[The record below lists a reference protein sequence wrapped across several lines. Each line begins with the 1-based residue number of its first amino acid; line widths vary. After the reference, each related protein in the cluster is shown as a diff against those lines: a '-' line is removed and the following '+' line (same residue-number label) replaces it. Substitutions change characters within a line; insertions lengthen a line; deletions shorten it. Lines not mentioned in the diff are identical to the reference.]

1 MAELGPIRC
10 PRMARPDLSQET
22 RFHRCADRILK
33 SARNRV
39 QIRVGNLRVDARTGE
54 SNQDKAMT
62 ESTFD
67 LTDAP
72 RGYRGWAI
80 FAVWTA
86 GVVIYALV
94 LQSQGFVPFPFGF
107 VTAGFYYYTLAVLML
122 PVARWS
128 KRLHNR
134 RLGTFRV
141 AVRHHA
147 AGVLVILAWQSLNFL
162 YARLAVGPGFWQLI
176 YADTWM
182 FQLFT
187 AVTTYGSAL
196 GVMLALQSSDRER
209 ERERRESQLLIL
221 ARDSELAAIK
231 AQMQPHFVLNVL
243 NSILALIDK
252 DPALARTMVT
262 RLSEMMRAVF
272 EQFDVVQV
280 PLRREIELTKA
291 YLDIERI
298 RFGSRL
304 NVIVEIETETGD
316 AIVPAFLLQPIVEN
330 AIKHGVNHYTG
341 NSELRIRSR
350 FIEQRLILEVTNSRR
365 PGPLVDLDSSGNS
378 GRGLQLT
385 RRRLAATFGPDHQL
399 MFDPGP
405 SSLTVRLDI
414 PAHTYDDRTIA
425 AAHRG

>member
-1 MAELGPIRC
+1 MDYLC
-10 PRMARPDLSQET
+10 
-22 RFHRCADRILK
+22 
-33 SARNRV
+33 
-39 QIRVGNLRVDARTGE
+39 VDARAGE
-54 SNQDKAMT
+54 SNEDKAVT

-67 LTDAP
+67 LTDAR

-86 GVVIYALV
+86 AAAVYGLV
-94 LQSQGFVPFPFGF
+94 LQTQGHVPFPFGF
-107 VTAGFYYYTLAVLML
+107 VTGAFYYYTLAVLMV

-128 KRLHNR
+128 KRLHDR
-134 RLGTFRV
+134 RLGTLAV
-141 AVRHHA
+141 AIRHHVV
-147 AGVLVILAWQSLNFL
+147 GILVVLAWQSLNLL
-162 YARLAVGPGFWQLI
+162 YARMSVGPGFWQLI

-187 AVTTYGSAL
+187 VVTTYGTAL
-196 GVMLALQSSDRER
+196 GVMLALQSADRER

-252 DPALARTMVT
+252 DPVLAQTMVT

-298 RFGSRL
+298 RFGARL
-304 NVIVEIETETGD
+304 NVAVEIESETNS

-330 AIKHGVNHYTG
+330 AIKHGVNHHPG

-365 PGPLVDLDSSGNS
+365 PGPMIDPDSSSSN

-385 RRRLAATFGPDHQL
+385 RRRLAATYGPDHQL
-399 MFDPGP
+399 MFDSGP
-405 SSLTVRLDI
+405 STLTVRLDI
-414 PAHTYDDRTIA
+414 PAHTHEDGTIA
-425 AAHRG
+425 AAHRR